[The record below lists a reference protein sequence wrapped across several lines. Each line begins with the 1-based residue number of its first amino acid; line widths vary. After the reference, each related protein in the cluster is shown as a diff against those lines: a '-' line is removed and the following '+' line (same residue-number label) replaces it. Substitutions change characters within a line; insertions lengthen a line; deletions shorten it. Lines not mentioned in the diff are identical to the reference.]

1 MLESVDKDV
10 LSLRSNHASRDFL
23 HALKKL
29 RDQDLF
35 TDITLEASTTAGLE
49 DAMCSVGDVE
59 PNVCH
64 VRAHR
69 LVLCACSP
77 YFDSMFA
84 GGGDFEEQKSP
95 SVRLV
100 GVAPDA
106 LILLV
111 DFMYTGALKVNH
123 DNVCDVLQAA
133 DLLLME
139 QESEGGRIKDHR
151 VSRSQIQSI
160 SIYESFLANS
170 LSTTYCI

>member
-84 GGGDFEEQKSP
+84 GGGDF
-95 SVRLV
+95 
-100 GVAPDA
+100 
-106 LILLV
+106 LV